1 MEKQKEKDIPK
12 HLLFLIY
19 QDQEHMIY
27 LIMLKDL
34 VIVYPLFIQLQKKL
48 LPKMNQLKVMKNY
61 LKKIIGM

>member
-19 QDQEHMIY
+19 RDQEHMIY
-27 LIMLKDL
+27 LTMLKDL
-34 VIVYPLFIQLQKKL
+34 VIVYPLFIQLQKKS